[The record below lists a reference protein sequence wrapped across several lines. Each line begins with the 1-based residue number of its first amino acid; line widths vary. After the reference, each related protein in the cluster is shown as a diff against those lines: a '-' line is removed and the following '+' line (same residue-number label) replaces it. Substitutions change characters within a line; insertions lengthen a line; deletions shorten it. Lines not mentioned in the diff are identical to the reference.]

1 PLPGTHTP
9 PCSCPSTAGSAPL
22 SLAPRLALPSS
33 LLTCTT
39 SRPPNPVVGSGWP
52 GRGAGVRTAL
62 SPGGRHRCNT
72 LDSRGGTGSC
82 LESRL
87 VRCLIA
93 PTGNRSIDPSIEPC
107 CHAGFEAQR
116 HIPHAIDMYYGTTYK
131 ATEAWRPR

>member
-1 PLPGTHTP
+1 TTQLPIPLRQLPV
-9 PCSCPSTAGSAPL
+9 PL
-22 SLAPRLALPSS
+22 RSSLLLNYRFHSF

-62 SPGGRHRCNT
+62 SPGGRHRCNS

-87 VRCLIA
+87 VRWLIA
-93 PTGNRSIDPSIEPC
+93 PTGNRSIYPSIEPC
-107 CHAGFEAQR
+107 SHSGFEFLR
-116 HIPHAIDMYYGTTYK
+116 HIL
-131 ATEAWRPR
+131 